1 VETEGWASR
10 SDRPWIMKKAD
21 SLFRGIVALEDHRQ
35 QFNNTMIRK
44 FITKGTARRRFS
56 SATPHPSNYPGNDLF
71 SFFSSYLEIR
81 AAMRGGGLSWAH
93 NLYTSLCLEVIKS
106 RVDSEYTISEL
117 LEGTPMVLNHV
128 TALINDHKYQDIAGL
143 MVRGPGRDASA
154 LENAIKTYG
163 LGHASTTHPLLE
175 VHINGPAM
183 LEALQFDFVGW
194 KDKRLRNLPQKDQEE
209 EEEDNQEESIV

>member
-1 VETEGWASR
+1 
-10 SDRPWIMKKAD
+10 
-21 SLFRGIVALEDHRQ
+21 
-35 QFNNTMIRK
+35 MIRK
-44 FITKGTARRRFS
+44 FITNQGTALNRRRRFS

-93 NLYTSLCLEVIKS
+93 NLYTSLVLEVIKS

-117 LEGTPMVLNHV
+117 LEGTPIVLNHV

-163 LGHASTTHPLLE
+163 LGLASTTHPLLE
-175 VHINGPAM
+175 VHVNGPAM

>member
-1 VETEGWASR
+1 
-10 SDRPWIMKKAD
+10 
-21 SLFRGIVALEDHRQ
+21 
-35 QFNNTMIRK
+35 
-44 FITKGTARRRFS
+44 
-56 SATPHPSNYPGNDLF
+56 
-71 SFFSSYLEIR
+71 
-81 AAMRGGGLSWAH
+81 
-93 NLYTSLCLEVIKS
+93 
-106 RVDSEYTISEL
+106 
-117 LEGTPMVLNHV
+117 MVLNHV
-128 TALINDHKYQDIAGL
+128 TSLINDHKYQDIAGL

-163 LGHASTTHPLLE
+163 LGLASTTHPLLE

>member
-1 VETEGWASR
+1 
-10 SDRPWIMKKAD
+10 
-21 SLFRGIVALEDHRQ
+21 
-35 QFNNTMIRK
+35 
-44 FITKGTARRRFS
+44 
-56 SATPHPSNYPGNDLF
+56 
-71 SFFSSYLEIR
+71 
-81 AAMRGGGLSWAH
+81 MRGGGLSWAH

-128 TALINDHKYQDIAGL
+128 TSLINDHKYQDIAGL